1 MISLDMIAIR
11 GMSLDTE
18 WDASGYIYIYVVKLY
33 IYIYM
38 QQSDIWVY
46 LKMEIYLPIHRFIGK
61 TMIKQRPVCPILGPW
76 GMVQR
81 NTFLGTAW
89 MTPNALECLWS
100 WCYRRRRLRYR

>member
-1 MISLDMIAIR
+1 
-11 GMSLDTE
+11 
-18 WDASGYIYIYVVKLY
+18 
-33 IYIYM
+33 M